1 MLSFPLSQPFPCPGL
16 SFAFFFF
23 EGQRLRCAFFCLEQ
37 YARLGLR
44 FSLPSPR
51 PFFVFVFIYFFIVV
65 RVSVARPML
74 RLFLFLGLF
83 FYCGFFPLIYSHR
96 TATDLAEIR

>member
-1 MLSFPLSQPFPCPGL
+1 
-16 SFAFFFF
+16 
-23 EGQRLRCAFFCLEQ
+23 
-37 YARLGLR
+37 
-44 FSLPSPR
+44 
-51 PFFVFVFIYFFIVV
+51 V
-65 RVSVARPML
+65 RPML